1 MPKLLHSLSQRIL
14 AGLERRHNLPFLK
27 AMMAACAVVAIAD
40 GTIAFSQRIRIDQI
54 LETLE
59 ALKVFDPHEG
69 VELFNHYA
77 EAILADPKTGHAE
90 AIKAIRPMAKD
101 PDIARLL
108 VRACRA
114 VSEASGDTSLVEKI
128 ELITLC
134 SLLNVEPAD
143 CGLDPDYR
151 DAIEAH
157 ADRAVDKQA

>member
-1 MPKLLHSLSQRIL
+1 MPGLLHALSQRL
-14 AGLERRHNLPFLK
+14 RNRLERHHNLPFLK

-40 GTIAFSQRIRIDQI
+40 GSIAFSQRIRIDQI

-59 ALKVFDPHEG
+59 TLKAFDPHEG

-77 EAILADPKTGHAE
+77 EAILADPKAGHTE
-90 AIKAIRPMAKD
+90 AIKDIRPMAKD

-114 VSEASGDTSLVEKI
+114 VSEASGEISLVEKI

-134 SLLNVEPAD
+134 SLLGVEPAD

-157 ADRAVDKQA
+157 AAGTPDRA